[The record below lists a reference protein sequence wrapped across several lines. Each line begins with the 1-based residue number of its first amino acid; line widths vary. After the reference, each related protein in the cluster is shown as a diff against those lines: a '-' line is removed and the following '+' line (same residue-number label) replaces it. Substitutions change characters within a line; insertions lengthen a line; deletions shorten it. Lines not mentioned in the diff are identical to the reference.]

1 MFPLIGIFFFFFGE
15 CIVLVKE
22 RKRRENAEARG
33 EREKE
38 WVREHRE
45 EGKREQ
51 VRELKILFFS
61 FGNEWCS
68 LDVACYLS
76 FLNLSGSLRR
86 LICESFRVF
95 GNIFSLKLV
104 WLD

>member
-51 VRELKILFFS
+51 VREI
-61 FGNEWCS
+61 
-68 LDVACYLS
+68 
-76 FLNLSGSLRR
+76 
-86 LICESFRVF
+86 
-95 GNIFSLKLV
+95 
-104 WLD
+104 

>member
-38 WVREHRE
+38 WVRGHRE

-51 VRELKILFFS
+51 VREI
-61 FGNEWCS
+61 
-68 LDVACYLS
+68 
-76 FLNLSGSLRR
+76 
-86 LICESFRVF
+86 
-95 GNIFSLKLV
+95 
-104 WLD
+104 